1 MLRRVAPC
9 LRTVGRRYKVYTKT
23 GDKGTSSLY
32 TGERRSKDD
41 AVFMALGD
49 TDELNAHVGL
59 AREHCVTTTVAAP
72 PAGGAG
78 AGGEVGMDDL
88 AGWLVEVQSRLM
100 DVGTV
105 SGGCLLSSCDR

>member
-1 MLRRVAPC
+1 MLLRRVAPC
-9 LRTVGRRYKVYTKT
+9 LKTVGRRYKVYTKT

-59 AREHCVTTTVAAP
+59 AREHCVTTTAA
-72 PAGGAG
+72 ARAG

-88 AGWLVEVQSRLM
+88 ASWLVEVQSRLM

-105 SGGCLLSSCDR
+105 SGGCLL